1 MKKIFFLFTS
11 FFSVFFVSGLSLEEF
26 SFFDLNFF
34 QIAKLNQA
42 IVSLDAKKYKNF
54 YAPKMYFNADGNI
67 SGDMTDGWKSV
78 FASPVISFSQEL
90 PSLASISCETG
101 YNLLFSESDF
111 SMANSFSH
119 SLSLKMPL
127 SFNKTVFGTFNDF
140 AKNYYRKKNYLATL
154 NFSNA
159 VSAGTKDFI
168 SATGNVLYYRNLIF
182 LNKKRLAFY
191 EKLNQDYEKLFALGK
206 ITSIELNE
214 QFSKYRDLIN
224 GLQNCRVSLVSSE
237 QKIFEL
243 GGILPGEEISFEN
256 FVAFCEELFAARK
269 ETFSVDEAE
278 YLQVETERLKNAL
291 SYKSSLSFLS
301 AAFSVS
307 TRYAQ
312 DDFPSFENADWSFSI
327 GMKIP
332 CFPDVLNISEMNK
345 YALTDKLYQLEK
357 AKILKR
363 QEYSRK
369 NRIASLKLYEESVR
383 SMEDSLALEEK
394 RVESYKRI
402 MLAGRL
408 SEADFL
414 YQKDEVEF
422 ARLNLLFSRF
432 QLIVLKA
439 SFY

>member
-11 FFSVFFVSGLSLEEF
+11 FFSMFFGFGLSLDEF
-26 SFFDLNFF
+26 SFEDLNFF
-34 QIAKLNQA
+34 QIAKLNQTIA
-42 IVSLDAKKYKNF
+42 SLDAKKYKNF
-54 YAPKMYFNADGNI
+54 YAPRMYLNTDGNI
-67 SGDMTDGWKSV
+67 SGDMTDGWNSV
-78 FASPVISFSQEL
+78 FASPVVSFSQEL
-90 PSLASISCETG
+90 PSLASISYETE
-101 YNLLFSESDF
+101 YNLLFNESDF
-111 SMANSFSH
+111 TMSNSFSH
-119 SLSLKMPL
+119 SLSLKLPFA
-127 SFNKTVFGTFNDF
+127 FNNTVFGTFNDF
-140 AKNYYRKKNYLATL
+140 AKNYYRKKNHLAAL

-168 SATGNVLYYRNLIF
+168 SAAGNALYYRNLIF
-182 LNKKRLAFY
+182 LNEKRLAFL

-224 GLQNCRVSLVSSE
+224 DQQNCRVSLVSSE

-243 GGILPGEEISFEN
+243 GGSLPGEEISFED
-256 FVAFCEELFAARK
+256 FVAFCEELFSCRK

-278 YLQVETERLKNAL
+278 YLQLETERLKNAV

-301 AAFSVS
+301 AGFSVS
-307 TRYAQ
+307 TGYAQ
-312 DDFPSFENADWSFSI
+312 NDFPSFENSAWSFSLE
-327 GMKIP
+327 MRIP

-363 QEYSRK
+363 QEYSKRS
-369 NRIASLKLYEESVR
+369 RAASLKLYEESVR
-383 SMEDSLALEEK
+383 SMEDSLVLEEK
-394 RVESYKRI
+394 RMESYKQLV
-402 MLAGRL
+402 LAGRL
-408 SEADFL
+408 PEADFL

-422 ARLNLLFSRF
+422 ARLNLLLSRF
-432 QLIVLKA
+432 QLVMLKA